1 MESQSLNVDWD
12 NVPNQF
18 AATFKDIYRNDK
30 FSDVTLVSED
40 LREVNAHRKFRVVA
54 QP

>member
-1 MESQSLNVDWD
+1 MDSKSLNIDWD
-12 NVPNQF
+12 NIPHPF
-18 AATFKDIYRNDK
+18 AIDVYRNDK

-40 LREVNAHRKFRVVA
+40 LGGVKAHRTSRVVA